1 MASII
6 KADNLQKVSDDSNII
21 KKCGST
27 ITVGSS
33 GATVALAS
41 GASQTGFGTPS
52 SSVLW
57 FTTAKTSPLTAADKV
72 GYFLNTTGG
81 VITVTLPLSPSAGDV
96 VAFKD
101 YASTWQTNKVTICN
115 NSSKINVSLKR
126 SILPSNLS
134 ELFNQHSFFDSDTLN
149 LTKTHN
155 CLYPYKKNNFTSKN
169 ETIGAIYI
177 VRDPRNLI
185 TSLKHHYSIDYEKA
199 MEFMMD
205 ENSSLLEKSHD
216 NDFSNF
222 TYLNSWSNH
231 YSSWK
236 SSSDF
241 KTLFIKYED
250 LEKNRTEI
258 FKKIIF
264 FVNEITENN
273 QKIDEKKLSNS
284 IKTTNFSNLKNKE
297 LNEGFEE
304 SVYSKNTGKKINF
317 FNLGFNNR
325 WQKILPIDIKSQ
337 ANQIFKKNLNE
348 LDYLHE

>member
-1 MASII
+1 MIIWIASYP
-6 KADNLQKVSDDSNII
+6 K
-21 KKCGST
+21 
-27 ITVGSS
+27 S
-33 GATVALAS
+33 GNTYLRSFLAS
-41 GASQTGFGTPS
+41 
-52 SSVLW
+52 
-57 FTTAKTSPLTAADKV
+57 
-72 GYFLNTTGG
+72 Y
-81 VITVTLPLSPSAGDV
+81 
-96 VAFKD
+96 
-101 YASTWQTNKVTICN
+101 YY
-115 NSSKINVSLKR
+115 
-126 SILPSNLS
+126 S
-134 ELFNQHSFFDSDTLN
+134 EDGNFDFNQLLKIHQFPNIKLSKFIPKTKEEASENWMFNQNTFFKRDKLN
-149 LTKTHN
+149 LVKTHN

-169 ETIGAIYI
+169 QTIGAIYI

-199 MEFMMD
+199 MELMLD

-216 NDFSNF
+216 KDFSNF

-231 YSSWK
+231 YNSWK
-236 SSSDF
+236 NSSDF

-273 QKIDEKKLSNS
+273 QKINEKKLSNS

-304 SVYSKNTGKKINF
+304 SVYSKNTGKKISF

-325 WQKILPIDIKSQ
+325 WQKKLPIDIKNK
-337 ANQIFKKNLNE
+337 ANKIFEKSLNE
-348 LDYLHE
+348 LDYPNE